1 MEYQDTHY
9 LNSHDLLLFSKIAF
23 VLFEFL
29 TDFFFFG
36 ITTMVQMV
44 LRYRLLLKKTN
55 SELFL

>member
-9 LNSHDLLLFSKIAF
+9 LNCHDLLLFSKIAF

-29 TDFFFFG
+29 TDFFS
-36 ITTMVQMV
+36 ITTIVQMV
-44 LRYRLLLKKTN
+44 LRFRLLLKKTN